1 MRHGLAGTVT
11 AWDDLALEKIT
22 ALISRKRVD
31 GDRQTLAQVYLKRG
45 ALVPL
50 HAHEGEQMI
59 YVLDG
64 RLKLR
69 VAGEDVTVRVG
80 EVVCIPPQARHQ
92 IEALADTFALEVRGR
107 TPHRTNAGD
116 GGRRPPASA
125 PRHAG
130 SPWSDA

>member
-1 MRHGLAGTVT
+1 MRQGLAGTVT
-11 AWDDLALEKIT
+11 AWDDLALEKVT

-31 GDRQTLAQVYLKRG
+31 GARQTLAQVYLKRG

-64 RLKLR
+64 MLKLR
-69 VAGEDVTVRVG
+69 VAGEDVTVRDG
-80 EVVCIPPQARHQ
+80 EVVRIPPKAPHQ

-107 TPHRTNAGD
+107 TPCRTEAED
-116 GGRRPPASA
+116 DRRPASA
-125 PRHAG
+125 P
-130 SPWSDA
+130 